1 VNNSSTTFTR
11 KEWDAIFKLY
21 KDDLAS
27 KEKEILIEESLSLE
41 ESIIL
46 YEVMYKKLKGRFIC
60 LEEEKDVLLMVI
72 YYRMKKIRRDY
83 CE

>member
-1 VNNSSTTFTR
+1 VN

-27 KEKEILIEESLSLE
+27 DKGNLLIEESLSLE

-46 YEVMYKKLKGRFIC
+46 YEVMYKQLKGHFIY

-83 CE
+83 GE